1 MWILVPLLV
10 EQLVDIDGGIALAGA
25 SNDDVLLFRR
35 RHD

>member
-1 MWILVPLLV
+1 
-10 EQLVDIDGGIALAGA
+10 VDIDGGIALAGA